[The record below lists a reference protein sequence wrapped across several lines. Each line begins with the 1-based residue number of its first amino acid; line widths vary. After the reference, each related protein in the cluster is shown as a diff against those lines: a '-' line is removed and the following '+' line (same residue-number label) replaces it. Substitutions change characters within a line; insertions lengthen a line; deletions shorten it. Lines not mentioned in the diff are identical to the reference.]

1 MRAVGATIGA
11 IIAFCANFQQ
21 SKAVG
26 VSTPVYATFVVIMGA
41 SILLALLFV
50 IDPSKGTRPDG
61 SNIAVLEKPVLIKDL
76 RGLGKTLIDPRYL
89 LLAIPM
95 FSCEMALG
103 LVSSINCKR
112 YVCMVRHELMSP

>member
-11 IIAFCANFQQ
+11 IIAFCANFHQ

-50 IDPSKGTRPDG
+50 IDPSKVTRQDG
-61 SNIAVLEKPVLIKDL
+61 SHIAVFEKPVLIKDL